1 MQAGGSNEKLLPTA
15 PSAGGA
21 SGNNSP
27 YPPDIDLD
35 KQQIM
40 HQQQQMHQP
49 PGPGGPQ
56 GPPGPPGPGGHPGAP
71 SIAEVRLSARQP
83 MTSTLRAPP
92 PDDTMQQTSYES
104 GGPHF
109 AAAGSAMPK
118 KGEDISRL
126 GTMLLSA
133 ISLLLVMVTLPFS
146 LCYCVKVVQEY
157 ERAVIFR
164 LGRLKKGG
172 ASGPGLF
179 FILPCI
185 DNYR

>member
-92 PDDTMQQTSYES
+92 PDDTMQQARTTIT
-104 GGPHF
+104 
-109 AAAGSAMPK
+109 
-118 KGEDISRL
+118 DIVRL
-126 GTMLLSA
+126 S
-133 ISLLLVMVTLPFS
+133 
-146 LCYCVKVVQEY
+146 Q
-157 ERAVIFR
+157 
-164 LGRLKKGG
+164 
-172 ASGPGLF
+172 
-179 FILPCI
+179 
-185 DNYR
+185 DD

>member
-92 PDDTMQQTSYES
+92 PDDTMQQARTNKS
-104 GGPHF
+104 
-109 AAAGSAMPK
+109 
-118 KGEDISRL
+118 D
-126 GTMLLSA
+126 
-133 ISLLLVMVTLPFS
+133 LVLFN
-146 LCYCVKVVQEY
+146 C
-157 ERAVIFR
+157 
-164 LGRLKKGG
+164 GRLIQIAKTAK
-172 ASGPGLF
+172 
-179 FILPCI
+179 ILQ
-185 DNYR
+185 